1 MDTRPQA
8 ARPQGHLL
16 VDQQGDYRYHRR
28 RQIGDPIR
36 LFLGGEQELLA
47 AEEESGLVDGRPRA
61 AEAN

>member
-28 RQIGDPIR
+28 QLDDPIR

-47 AEEESGLVDGRPRA
+47 AEEESGLVDGRARA